1 MKKIRG
7 VLLLIFFLCSGW
19 AGAQSFEF
27 DVSSFEISQ
36 IDSLPLSPFIFLL
49 PDRGEW
55 GLYYPGE
62 NIVLQYGS
70 SKDGYVSIFD
80 YTPDGKARI
89 IKNNEPIAEGV
100 QRKIYGVVSG
110 PEGVER
116 FLMVLSDKIIPD
128 RLLVEAMRNPSR
140 IEEIVGYPVLLHYCR
155 IQVVTERRT
164 LAPSYISFDEVPGE
178 IPAGGNL
185 KVRAFLSDREGNAL
199 FNRPIYWEVNQGTLD
214 NYETQTSTS
223 GAVEVWYSAPS
234 SLESTEVILKAYF
247 PGDTIY
253 EEAEGEIR
261 FLVIPEKIQTTIVLT
276 PKSFHIAGGEVL
288 DFQAELR
295 DLRGKPVEGRS
306 VRWEASIGSWEQEIT
321 YTDEAGITTNRL
333 YAPKVAGQETVE
345 VKVSFAG
352 VKNLLPSEDYAYGTI
367 SGLEVYPKEGLYF
380 LDFTSGEPY
389 TNFEHLTYWGEL
401 LSGYAVNPAWV
412 LSLLDG
418 EFIEVGFSLSQPLHL
433 GALYLWGKAQ
443 DEVFLKI
450 ILNDQLI
457 FSGRAAE
464 GMVSPSEAQMIYIA
478 DYLKL
483 GNNLLRIEVESSQG
497 LYHLQRL
504 LVVF

>member
-1 MKKIRG
+1 M
-7 VLLLIFFLCSGW
+7 
-19 AGAQSFEF
+19 
-27 DVSSFEISQ
+27 
-36 IDSLPLSPFIFLL
+36 
-49 PDRGEW
+49 
-55 GLYYPGE
+55 
-62 NIVLQYGS
+62 
-70 SKDGYVSIFD
+70 
-80 YTPDGKARI
+80 
-89 IKNNEPIAEGV
+89 
-100 QRKIYGVVSG
+100 
-110 PEGVER
+110 
-116 FLMVLSDKIIPD
+116 
-128 RLLVEAMRNPSR
+128 
-140 IEEIVGYPVLLHYCR
+140 
-155 IQVVTERRT
+155 
-164 LAPSYISFDEVPGE
+164 
-178 IPAGGNL
+178 
-185 KVRAFLSDREGNAL
+185 
-199 FNRPIYWEVNQGTLD
+199 
-214 NYETQTSTS
+214 
-223 GAVEVWYSAPS
+223 
-234 SLESTEVILKAYF
+234 
-247 PGDTIY
+247 
-253 EEAEGEIR
+253 
-261 FLVIPEKIQTTIVLT
+261 
-276 PKSFHIAGGEVL
+276 
-288 DFQAELR
+288 
-295 DLRGKPVEGRS
+295 
-306 VRWEASIGSWEQEIT
+306 EASIGSWEQEIT

>member
-164 LAPSYISFDEVPGE
+164 LGLLISFDEVPGE
-178 IPAGGNL
+178 IPAGGKL

-261 FLVIPEKIQTTIVLT
+261 FLVIPEKIQTTIALT

-367 SGLEVYPKEGLYF
+367 SV
-380 LDFTSGEPY
+380 
-389 TNFEHLTYWGEL
+389 
-401 LSGYAVNPAWV
+401 
-412 LSLLDG
+412 DG
-418 EFIEVGFSLSQPLHL
+418 SLS
-433 GALYLWGKAQ
+433 
-443 DEVFLKI
+443 
-450 ILNDQLI
+450 
-457 FSGRAAE
+457 
-464 GMVSPSEAQMIYIA
+464 
-478 DYLKL
+478 
-483 GNNLLRIEVESSQG
+483 
-497 LYHLQRL
+497 
-504 LVVF
+504 

>member
-1 MKKIRG
+1 MG
-7 VLLLIFFLCSGW
+7 S
-19 AGAQSFEF
+19 
-27 DVSSFEISQ
+27 
-36 IDSLPLSPFIFLL
+36 LL
-49 PDRGEW
+49 PWRK
-55 GLYYPGE
+55 YC
-62 NIVLQYGS
+62 LQYGS

-178 IPAGGNL
+178 IPAGGKL

-247 PGDTIY
+247 PG
-253 EEAEGEIR
+253 
-261 FLVIPEKIQTTIVLT
+261 IPFMKKQ
-276 PKSFHIAGGEVL
+276 
-288 DFQAELR
+288 
-295 DLRGKPVEGRS
+295 RGKFVFWS
-306 VRWEASIGSWEQEIT
+306 S
-321 YTDEAGITTNRL
+321 
-333 YAPKVAGQETVE
+333 PKRY
-345 VKVSFAG
+345 KPP
-352 VKNLLPSEDYAYGTI
+352 L
-367 SGLEVYPKEGLYF
+367 
-380 LDFTSGEPY
+380 
-389 TNFEHLTYWGEL
+389 
-401 LSGYAVNPAWV
+401 
-412 LSLLDG
+412 LSLLNL
-418 EFIEVGFSLSQPLHL
+418 FI
-433 GALYLWGKAQ
+433 
-443 DEVFLKI
+443 
-450 ILNDQLI
+450 
-457 FSGRAAE
+457 
-464 GMVSPSEAQMIYIA
+464 
-478 DYLKL
+478 
-483 GNNLLRIEVESSQG
+483 
-497 LYHLQRL
+497 
-504 LVVF
+504 

>member
-1 MKKIRG
+1 
-7 VLLLIFFLCSGW
+7 
-19 AGAQSFEF
+19 
-27 DVSSFEISQ
+27 
-36 IDSLPLSPFIFLL
+36 
-49 PDRGEW
+49 
-55 GLYYPGE
+55 
-62 NIVLQYGS
+62 
-70 SKDGYVSIFD
+70 
-80 YTPDGKARI
+80 
-89 IKNNEPIAEGV
+89 
-100 QRKIYGVVSG
+100 
-110 PEGVER
+110 
-116 FLMVLSDKIIPD
+116 
-128 RLLVEAMRNPSR
+128 
-140 IEEIVGYPVLLHYCR
+140 
-155 IQVVTERRT
+155 
-164 LAPSYISFDEVPGE
+164 
-178 IPAGGNL
+178 
-185 KVRAFLSDREGNAL
+185 LSDREGNAL